1 MKLVAISAVKY
12 GKEGETAQPG
22 ETFEVDAETGKTL
35 IEGGS
40 AATPTDYARA
50 KAASRPDRERIA
62 DLEARNE
69 ELTGA
74 LNEKVARIA
83 ELETANA
90 KLTADLEAATKPKK

>member
-1 MKLVAISAVKY
+1 MKLTAISAVKY

-40 AATPTDYARA
+40 AATPADYARA

-62 DLEARNE
+62 ELEASNATLTE
-69 ELTGA
+69 EL
-74 LNEKVARIA
+74 EKAR
-83 ELETANA
+83 
-90 KLTADLEAATKPKK
+90 ADLEAATKPKK